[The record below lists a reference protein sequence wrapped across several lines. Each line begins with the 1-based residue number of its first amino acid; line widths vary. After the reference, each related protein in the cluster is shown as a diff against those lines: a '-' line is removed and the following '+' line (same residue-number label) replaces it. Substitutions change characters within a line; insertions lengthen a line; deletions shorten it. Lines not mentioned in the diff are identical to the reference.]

1 MIHAETRAAAGQ
13 RSARQGVKI
22 LKYSHILSPIQIGNR
37 TLKTRLLGSK
47 CLPTGMNDF
56 DQATAYYVNF
66 ARKGA
71 ATVCIAAGAYPDCD
85 GNVSHMAHLKMD
97 DPGVTE
103 GFRKMIDEVHKYGTL
118 CSVSMMSVE
127 PQDVAISDTPNWNEI
142 PKTGDYSR
150 NFSNKPGITL
160 ERLERMIDN
169 FVEQCVKF
177 QKVGFDMATF
187 YCSYRGAMLACSLSP
202 VLNQRTDKYGGK
214 TMAERATLTLEIF
227 RRVREACGPDFLIE
241 CQISATEEA
250 PGYTVEDWLDYCELA
265 APYVDIFQVRGWD
278 GSFTHCNG
286 YNTEKG
292 NPYTLQFAE
301 AFKKRG
307 IDAIVSPVGGFTN
320 PDDIERFLAEGKTDA
335 VSMARGFISN
345 ENFGEI
351 LQNGNSEDLIPCLLC
366 NACHGGN
373 CAVNPEAGYADQL
386 DRLRTVPARP
396 KKVAILGAGAA
407 GLRAAILAAQQGHDV
422 TIYEKSDHAGGQLL
436 AATQPAFKWP
446 LRDYKD
452 WLLREVKKSGATLLL
467 NTPADPAVIA
477 AEHYDAIFCC
487 FGSEAKNVPVPGAEH
502 AVLAEY
508 AMLHED
514 EIGPTVV
521 VVGGQA
527 TGRETA
533 LHLAQKGH
541 KVTLLTRGE
550 AQLYDDLHA
559 KRACE
564 IQYET
569 NPNFSFIEFA
579 ATQEIGENYVVCE
592 VQRGVIK
599 GEDNFGG
606 GHNGPVGGYL
616 GENDPEPGKPGGPGS
631 PEGPEGPDAG
641 PGGPEGGPGGP
652 PPFEMKIEKA
662 VNVSTWQG
670 RTPDVREPDADMDG
684 GFFEA
689 RSLDFSQVTLET
701 VRLDCDTVVVSGGR
715 RSLEDV
721 AAQYQALA
729 PQVFVIG
736 DNISPGDIMNTTR
749 TAYAAVMAL

>member
-1 MIHAETRAAAGQ
+1 M
-13 RSARQGVKI
+13 
-22 LKYSHILSPIQIGNR
+22 KYPHILSPVQIGSR
-37 TLKTRLLGSK
+37 TLKSHLLSAK

-56 DQATAYYVNF
+56 GQATAYYENF

-71 ATVCIAAGAYPDCD
+71 ATVTIGAGAYPDCD
-85 GNVSHMAHLKMD
+85 GHISHMAALKMD
-97 DPGVTE
+97 DPGVE
-103 GFRKMIDEVHKYGTL
+103 DGFRAMIDRIHSYNTL

-127 PQDVAISDTPNWNEI
+127 PQDVAISDTPNWNDI

-150 NFSNKPGITL
+150 NFSNKPGISL

-187 YCSYRGAMLACSLSP
+187 YVSYRGSILACSLSP

-227 RRVREACGPDFLIE
+227 RRVKEACGPDFLIE

-250 PGYTVEDWLDYCELA
+250 PGYTVEDWLDYCQLA

-286 YNTEKG
+286 YNTQKG

-307 IDAIVSPVGGFTN
+307 IDALVSPVGGFTN
-320 PDDIERFLAEGKTDA
+320 PDDIERFLAEGKTDLA
-335 VSMARGFISN
+335 SMARGFISN
-345 ENFGEI
+345 EDFGEI
-351 LQNGNSEDLIPCLLC
+351 VQTGNVEDLIPCLLC
-366 NACHGGN
+366 NGCHSGT
-373 CAVNPEAGYADQL
+373 CAVNPEAGFRDVLDQI
-386 DRLRTVPARP
+386 RTTPARS
-396 KKVAILGAGAA
+396 KKVAVLGGGAA
-407 GLRAAILAAQQGHDV
+407 GMRAAILAAKQGHQV
-422 TIYEKSDHAGGQLL
+422 TLYEKSGQLGGQLL
-436 AATQPAFKWP
+436 AATKPAFKWP
-446 LRDYKD
+446 LNDYKN
-452 WLLREVKKSGATLLL
+452 WLLRQIEKSGVQVLL
-467 NTPADPAVIA
+467 NTPATPEAIA
-477 AEHYDAIFCC
+477 AGQYDAIFCA
-487 FGSEAKNVPVPGAEH
+487 FGSVAKTVPVAGAEH
-502 AVLAEY
+502 AMLAED
-508 AMLHED
+508 ALLHE
-514 EIGPTVV
+514 EQVGRRVV

-541 KVTLLTRGE
+541 QVTLLTRVE
-550 AQLYDDLHA
+550 AHLYDDLHA

-569 NPNFSFIEFA
+569 NANFSFIEFA
-579 ATQEIGENYVVCE
+579 ATKEIGETYVVCD

-599 GEDNFGG
+599 GEPNFGG

-616 GENDPEPGKPGGPGS
+616 GENDPEPGKPG
-631 PEGPEGPDAG
+631 PEGPGM
-641 PGGPEGGPGGP
+641 PEGPGGP
-652 PPFEMKIEKA
+652 PPFDLKPARA
-662 VNVSTWQG
+662 VNISTWQG
-670 RTPDVREPDADMDG
+670 RTPDAAEPETDAVP
-684 GFFEA
+684 FFEE
-689 RSLDFSQVTLET
+689 RVLDFSQATVET

-715 RSLEDV
+715 SPRLDAV
-721 AAQYQALA
+721 KDYQALA
-729 PQVFVIG
+729 PQVFVLG
-736 DNISPGDIMNTTR
+736 DNDRPADIKHTTH